1 MYQSQIPDNTSLYIG
16 VSATTS
22 EDQQLI
28 ALLSNKTNI
37 NMTDIQIQV
46 SAQIDGRA
54 LQRDF
59 SLKSLNAK
67 ASLSLATGWKAAIS
81 ITNVSIQIL
90 DANVSQ

>member
-1 MYQSQIPDNTSLYIG
+1 MLLDIPDNPSLYIG

-46 SAQIDGRA
+46 SAQIDGQA

-59 SLKSLNAK
+59 RLKSLNAK
-67 ASLSLATGWKAAIS
+67 ASLSLTTGWKAATS